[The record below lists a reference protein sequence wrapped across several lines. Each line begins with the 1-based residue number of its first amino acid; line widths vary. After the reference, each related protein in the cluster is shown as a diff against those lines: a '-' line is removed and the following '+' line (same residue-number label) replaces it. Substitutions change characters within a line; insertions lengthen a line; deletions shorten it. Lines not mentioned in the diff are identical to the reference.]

1 MCFNYDHLLGLFRG
15 AAHTVCNLNLKK
27 LVKTPVFFHNGS
39 RYDNHHLIKTL
50 AEESERLEKRN
61 IEVIGKTM
69 EKFTTLTWEN
79 FEFKEKGQRW
89 ENKGGA
95 ERVTLSNHLFFP
107 HLSSK
112 G

>member
-1 MCFNYDHLLGLFRG
+1 MTQVSLVVKFFCVCFNYDHLLGLFRG

-89 ENKGGA
+89 ENKGGL
-95 ERVTLSNHLFFP
+95 RGYPL
-107 HLSSK
+107 
-112 G
+112 